1 MASTSWYCTIT
12 FIIVTTFLIYS
23 VHWVSNGSAQRRI
36 KSASLNP
43 CQGTPDPHQK
53 IILRE
58 RISSLLHRPVIGQKW
73 LFLQGGNGLPTG
85 LGIPAIIHWPSVQ
98 LQAKAEGREE
108 TVWQV
113 KSPHYGLFSPFALK
127 VEQSRKPENTCLA
140 GNLHK
145 MYPGARSDT
154 VTENPEKDK
163 PQLSPAEPSQC
174 RGNLNSYQIS
184 RHPPNSI
191 NSLSNFTDGEGRNLQ
206 TDTGMDAP
214 L

>member
-1 MASTSWYCTIT
+1 M
-12 FIIVTTFLIYS
+12 
-23 VHWVSNGSAQRRI
+23 
-36 KSASLNP
+36 
-43 CQGTPDPHQK
+43 
-53 IILRE
+53 
-58 RISSLLHRPVIGQKW
+58 IGQKW

-145 MYPGARSDT
+145 MYPGARNDI
-154 VTENPEKDK
+154 VTEK
-163 PQLSPAEPSQC
+163 
-174 RGNLNSYQIS
+174 IS
-184 RHPPNSI
+184 PNSLL
-191 NSLSNFTDGEGRNLQ
+191 LSFLNAEEIWTIIRFLDTLPILLILCLTSPMEKAEICRQ
-206 TDTGMDAP
+206 TLERMP
-214 L
+214 LSKEKP